1 MNYQKCLLS
10 CIACLVAL
18 QLTACNSDD
27 STEQEPVAEGPS
39 IVEPVARA
47 CDASPE
53 ILMTVD
59 GTEFVRTPDACF
71 NSLPNWS
78 YDAKYVEIDGLRQA
92 YVDEGPIDAPVFL
105 LLHGQPAWSYL
116 YRKMIP
122 VLVESGY
129 RVIAMD
135 HLGMGRS
142 DKPIDIN
149 DYSYL
154 THNDRLERFIQAL
167 ELQDIN
173 LFVQDWGSLIGL
185 RVAGLNPEWFAR
197 IAVGN
202 GALPMME
209 SPPYP
214 EVENPNETLD
224 LTSPYALMPDQQF
237 PFYDGC
243 ELIFPRTE
251 NAFFDWMEYA
261 MKGESYNPSETVEA
275 LTWFAL
281 PDNEEAAYSAPFP
294 ERTYMAG
301 TRKFPSLINE
311 VAGTTELAW
320 AGLNSFERPLITI
333 WGSNDTGD
341 LGSCEAQQ
349 ILIDN
354 VPGAA
359 GQTHVRLPEAS
370 HFLQDDQ
377 GEEIAR
383 RLVDFMLF
391 DAQNQGDRWIMTAI
405 EELHS
410 LEAIN
415 DEDLALSYNYLRS
428 LLATPSERLNEE
440 AKANVVLASQSQDA
454 IEIIERAFTRVSSP
468 LNYHQG
474 YWVTEQRI
482 EGISSPVTALNDIH
496 VDAHEGTITVYGQVQ
511 VMGQIIAPVQAGPGE
526 EVQHFSGNMLGMHP
540 NAVYLN
546 GSGEE
551 LTESDGT
558 GSWWVKH
565 PIVGPGG
572 YYNWPMLIEDYG
584 NGGHYTE
591 GEVLDDGVTLA
602 MRSFFEDNIRGFP
615 VDDNAIANKFYGT
628 TRSPG
633 VSTDLIT
640 HIIERY
646 EPANVDPEA
655 GAIDYTSTLVET
667 VVFECRE
674 EASALDGLVRD
685 CPELNYLNSSL
696 NSLN

>member
-1 MNYQKCLLS
+1 MKYQKCLIS
-10 CIACLVAL
+10 SIACLVAL
-18 QLTACNSDD
+18 QLTACGSDD
-27 STEQEPVAEGPS
+27 STEQEPLAAEPV

-47 CDASPE
+47 CDAIPE
-53 ILMTVD
+53 ILMTAD
-59 GTEFVRTPDACF
+59 GTEFVRTPDDCF
-71 NSLPNWS
+71 NSLPDWS

-92 YVDEGPIDAPVFL
+92 YVDEGPKDAPVFL

-142 DKPIDIN
+142 DKPIDID

-154 THNDRLERFIQAL
+154 AHNDRLERFIQAL

-214 EVENPNETLD
+214 DVENPNETLD

-237 PFYDGC
+237 PFYNGC

-281 PDNEEAAYSAPFP
+281 PDSEEAAYSAPFP

-333 WGSNDTGD
+333 WASNDTGD

-359 GQTHVRLPEAS
+359 GQMHVRLPEAS

-415 DEDLALSYNYLRS
+415 DEDLARSYNYLRS
-428 LLATPSERLNEE
+428 LLATPTERLNEE
-440 AKANVVLASQSQDA
+440 AKANVILASQSQDA
-454 IEIIERAFTRVSSP
+454 IEIIERAYKRVSSP

-474 YWVTEQRI
+474 YWVSEQLI
-482 EGISSPVTALNDIH
+482 EGIPSPVTAVNDIH
-496 VDAHEGTITVYGQVQ
+496 VDAYEGTITVYGQVQ
-511 VMGQIIAPVQAGPGE
+511 VMGQIIAPVQAGLGE
-526 EVQHFSGNMLGMHP
+526 EVQHFSTNMLGMHP

-565 PIVGPGG
+565 PIVGPEG
-572 YYNWPMLIEDYG
+572 YYNWPMLIEDYS
-584 NGGHYTE
+584 NGGQYTE
-591 GEVLDDGVTLA
+591 GEVLEDGVTLA
-602 MRSFFEDNIRGFP
+602 MRSFFEDSIRGFP
-615 VDDNAIANKFYGT
+615 VDNNAITNEFYGN
-628 TRSPG
+628 TRTPG
-633 VSTDLIT
+633 FSTDPVT
-640 HIIERY
+640 HISVRY
-646 EPANVDPEA
+646 EPANVDPDA
-655 GAIDYTSTLVET
+655 GIVDYTSTLMET

-685 CPELNYLNSSL
+685 CPDLDYLNY
-696 NSLN
+696 